1 MSDLEESQRVTI
13 ERLQKEIEDWKKK
26 YSDQIKTDQE
36 WERYIKKSREEGE
49 EQSKQKVISWTLGL
63 LSALLVIYE
72 LGY

>member
-1 MSDLEESQRVTI
+1 MTDLEESQRVTI

-63 LSALLVIYE
+63 LWALLVIYE

>member
-1 MSDLEESQRVTI
+1 MTDLEESQRVTN

-26 YSDQIKTDQE
+26 YSDQIKTDEE

-63 LSALLVIYE
+63 LWALLVIYE
-72 LGY
+72 LRY

>member
-63 LSALLVIYE
+63 LWALLVICE

>member
-13 ERLQKEIEDWKKK
+13 ERLQKEIEDWKRK

-63 LSALLVIYE
+63 LWALLVIYE
-72 LGY
+72 LRY

>member
-1 MSDLEESQRVTI
+1 MTDLEESQRVTI

-26 YSDQIKTDQE
+26 YSDQIKTDEE

-63 LSALLVIYE
+63 LWALLVIYE
-72 LGY
+72 LRY

>member
-1 MSDLEESQRVTI
+1 MTDLEESQRVTI

-26 YSDQIKTDQE
+26 YSDQIKTDEE

-63 LSALLVIYE
+63 LWALLVIYE
-72 LGY
+72 LR

>member
-26 YSDQIKTDQE
+26 YSDQIKTDEE

-63 LSALLVIYE
+63 LLSLIHI
-72 LGY
+72 

>member
-1 MSDLEESQRVTI
+1 MTDLEESQRVTI

-26 YSDQIKTDQE
+26 YSDQIKTDEE

-63 LSALLVIYE
+63 LLALLVIYE
-72 LGY
+72 LRY

>member
-1 MSDLEESQRVTI
+1 MTDLEESQRVTI

-26 YSDQIKTDQE
+26 YSDQIKTDEE

-63 LSALLVIYE
+63 LWALLVIYE
-72 LGY
+72 LCY

>member
-1 MSDLEESQRVTI
+1 MSDLEESQRITI

-63 LSALLVIYE
+63 LWALLVIYE
-72 LGY
+72 LRY

>member
-1 MSDLEESQRVTI
+1 MTDLEESQRVTI

-26 YSDQIKTDQE
+26 YSDQIKTDEE

-63 LSALLVIYE
+63 LWALLIIYE
-72 LGY
+72 LRY

>member
-63 LSALLVIYE
+63 LWALLVIYE
-72 LGY
+72 LRY

>member
-26 YSDQIKTDQE
+26 YSDQIKTDEE

-63 LSALLVIYE
+63 LWALLVIYE

>member
-26 YSDQIKTDQE
+26 YSDQIKTDEE

-49 EQSKQKVISWTLGL
+49 EQSKQKIISWTLGL
-63 LSALLVIYE
+63 LWALLVIYE
-72 LGY
+72 LRY

>member
-1 MSDLEESQRVTI
+1 MTDLEESQRVTI

-63 LSALLVIYE
+63 LWALLVICE

>member
-1 MSDLEESQRVTI
+1 MTDLEESQRVTI

-63 LSALLVIYE
+63 LWALLVIYE
-72 LGY
+72 LRY

>member
-13 ERLQKEIEDWKKK
+13 ERLQKEIENWKKK
-26 YSDQIKTDQE
+26 YSDQIKTDEE

-63 LSALLVIYE
+63 LWALLVIYE
-72 LGY
+72 LRY

>member
-63 LSALLVIYE
+63 LWALLVIYE